1 MSIQFIKNKLRY
13 IKRFLFGSPSDLNG
27 SLPPVEIEFITN
39 FLEENN
45 TVFDIGANIG
55 LWSFFLSQSKLDLNI
70 VSFEPNPNVVKNL
83 EKNTKSIKNIMVEQ
97 YGVGNKNTMA
107 EFYLHPSHGRSSFA
121 YTNEYS
127 GCNVISVPITT
138 IDSYVKEKTSFPDFI
153 KVDVEGLEPE
163 VWEGMQSLIPDHKPK
178 VMVFELVERHLL
190 PRGHSVKGLTKKI
203 VDAGYKCFV
212 YDDDKAEM
220 ITVNVDEF
228 DFPPEKPK
236 PRKFINFVFVDANLS
251 KLT

>member
-1 MSIQFIKNKLRY
+1 MNIQFIKNKLRY
-13 IKRFLFGSPSDLNG
+13 IKRFLFGSPSNLND
-27 SLPPVEIEFITN
+27 SFPPSEIEFISN

-55 LWSFFLSQSKLDLNI
+55 LWSFCLSQLNLNLNI
-70 VSFEPNPNVVKNL
+70 ISFEPNPNVVKSL
-83 EKNTKSIKNIMVEQ
+83 EKNTESIKNITIER
-97 YGVGNKNTMA
+97 YGVGNKETVA
-107 EFYLHPSHGRSSFA
+107 EFYVHPSHGRSSFA

-127 GCNVISVPITT
+127 GCKVISVPIITV
-138 IDSYVKEKTSFPDFI
+138 DSYVKEKSNFPDLI

-163 VWEGMQSLIPDHKPK
+163 VWEGMQSLLPDHKPK

-190 PRGHSVKGLTKKI
+190 PRGYSVKSVTKKI

-236 PRKFINFVFVDANLS
+236 PRKFINFVFVDANLC
-251 KLT
+251 

>member
-97 YGVGNKNTMA
+97 NGVGNKNTMA